1 MKIRLLPV
9 TMFVAALLFSV
20 KIGDLWTGTAGTGQ
34 TVQIADSRAQ
44 DAETEAEDD
53 ADEMADVEETG
64 DEESVDADMEGE
76 AEEEDVDLDA
86 LAAETPLIDA
96 APELTQAEI
105 DVLQTLRER
114 RQALDA
120 REAEIDLRESM
131 LKAAEVNLESRIEE
145 WKRLKTDVEQLL
157 TQYEEAQDDE
167 LQTLATYYEK
177 MKPKDAARVFNTLDL
192 PYLIEIVGR
201 MKEAK
206 VADVIGKMDTQTAKT
221 SDDGVGTPERDGG
234 AIGRA
239 AGAVSESVGHAV
251 VGTPVRSG
259 NAHWAVRGSE

>member
-20 KIGDLWTGTAGTGQ
+20 KIGDMWTGTAGTGQ
-34 TVQIADSRAQ
+34 AVQIAESRAQ
-44 DAETEAEDD
+44 ETDEDASDTAS
-53 ADEMADVEETG
+53 ADEAD
-64 DEESVDADMEGE
+64 DEDAAEADMEADAEGE
-76 AEEEDVDLDA
+76 DEEEDVDLDA

-120 REAEIDLRESM
+120 REAEIDMRESM
-131 LKAAEVNLESRIEE
+131 LKAAEVNLESRIDE
-145 WKRLKTDVEQLL
+145 WKRLQADVEQLL
-157 TQYEEAQDDE
+157 TRYEEAQDDE
-167 LQTLATYYEK
+167 LKTLATYYEK

-206 VADVIGKMDTQTAKT
+206 VAVVIGKMDTQKAKT
-221 SDDGVGTPERDGG
+221 LTMELARRSETVARSDAPQ
-234 AIGRA
+234 AQ
-239 AGAVSESVGHAV
+239 
-251 VGTPVRSG
+251 
-259 NAHWAVRGSE
+259 

>member
-1 MKIRLLPV
+1 MKFRLLPV
-9 TMFVAALLFSV
+9 TMFAAALLFSV
-20 KIGDLWTGTAGTGQ
+20 KIGDLWTGAVGTGKA
-34 TVQIADSRAQ
+34 VRIADSQAQ
-44 DAETEAEDD
+44 DAEDEAE
-53 ADEMADVEETG
+53 AEETAEDEDSD
-64 DEESVDADMEGE
+64 DEEVAEADGEGE
-76 AEEEDVDLDA
+76 AEEEEEIDLDA
-86 LAAETPLIDA
+86 HAAETPLIDA

-131 LKAAEVNLESRIEE
+131 LRAAEVNLESRIGE
-145 WKRLKTDVEQLL
+145 WKRLQSDVEQLL
-157 TQYEEAQDDE
+157 ARYEEAQDDE

-221 SDDGVGTPERDGG
+221 LTMELARRSETVARSD
-234 AIGRA
+234 ALQA
-239 AGAVSESVGHAV
+239 Q
-251 VGTPVRSG
+251 
-259 NAHWAVRGSE
+259 